1 MTTEPMTPDSPEN
14 SAEVGIDVQRLVR
27 LGDYVHAA
35 KYSDYDPNDPW
46 RIGFVVRIHETWKP
60 HPTLA
65 TEIRRTYTIGEKDG
79 TWSDFREYN
88 HAKRITA
95 EEGRAFLEANVN
107 D

>member
-1 MTTEPMTPDSPEN
+1 METPEN
-14 SAEVGIDVQRLVR
+14 DTAPAVDQQRLVR

-35 KYSDYDPNDPW
+35 KYSDYDPADPW
-46 RIGFVVRIHETWKP
+46 RIGFVVRIIETWKP
-60 HPTLA
+60 HPTLK
-65 TEIRRTYTIGEKDG
+65 TEIRRTYVIGKEDG

-95 EEGRAFLEANVN
+95 EEGKAFLEANVKER